1 MPLVKGYAD
10 APLAPTQPGSLW
22 LKAQLTPER
31 IHATGLRLVTLLLVI
46 GATAA
51 IPAFASPGNIRA
63 ILYATCAI
71 GTAAAG
77 LTLITLSGNLFML
90 SIGATSAV
98 ATLVFASALNHGVLI
113 AVSAALILGALVG
126 LAQGVVVGVAK
137 CNPIIATIAV
147 ASIITGLGSLYSN
160 GQTIIGAGDASW
172 LGVGQITP
180 YIPNQLFVFL
190 GTVLIYEFLTDF
202 TVFGR
207 EIRLLGTNAQAAAIA
222 GLRTRNSVVVAYCL
236 AGIAAGLAG
245 ALLASQAS
253 EGNLQLGAGLDFD
266 VIAAVLIGGVSIR
279 GGRGKVSDG
288 AFGAL
293 FLSIVGNILLLFN
306 LAYEIQLVV
315 KGIVVLLSVTV
326 GHVVLRAARS

>member
-1 MPLVKGYAD
+1 MS
-10 APLAPTQPGSLW
+10 LAKESVAVPVTETQLGLRW
-22 LKAQLTPER
+22 MKTQFGAER
-31 IHATGLRLVTLLLVI
+31 IHATGLRLVALILVV
-46 GATAA
+46 GATIT
-51 IPAFASPGNIRA
+51 IPAFASPGNIRS
-63 ILYATCAI
+63 ILYATSAT

-98 ATLVFASALNHGVLI
+98 ATLVFASTLHYGLFF
-113 AVSAALILGALVG
+113 AVVTSLVIGAVIGLV
-126 LAQGVVVGVAK
+126 QGVVVGVAK

-147 ASIITGLGSLYSN
+147 ASIITGIGSLFSN

-172 LGVGQITP
+172 LGLGQITP
-180 YIPNQLFVFL
+180 YLPNQLLLFL
-190 GTVLIYEFLTDF
+190 GIVAIYEFLTDC

-207 EIRLLGTNAQAAAIA
+207 EITLLGTNANAALIA
-222 GLRTRNSVVVAYCL
+222 GLRVRRAVVIAYCL
-236 AGIAAGLAG
+236 AGISAGLAG
-245 ALLASQAS
+245 ALLASQAG
-253 EGNLQLGAGLDFD
+253 EGNLQLGSGLDFD

-279 GGRGKVSDG
+279 GGRGKVSDS

-315 KGIVVLLSVTV
+315 KGAVVLLSVTI
-326 GHVVLRAARS
+326 GHLALRTLKR

>member
-1 MPLVKGYAD
+1 MPLVKGYAGV
-10 APLAPTQPGSLW
+10 PLTQDQRGLLW
-22 LKAQLTPER
+22 LKSQLNPER
-31 IHATGLRLVTLLLVI
+31 IHATGLRLAALLLVI
-46 GATAA
+46 GAVTG
-51 IPAFASPGNIRA
+51 IPAFRSAGNVRA
-63 ILYATCAI
+63 ILYATCAT

-77 LTLITLSGNLFML
+77 LALITLSGNLFML

-98 ATLVFASALNHGVLI
+98 ATLVFASALNNGLLI
-113 AVSAALILGALVG
+113 AVLAAVVLGALAG
-126 LAQGVVVGVAK
+126 LVQGVIVGVAK

-160 GQTIIGAGDASW
+160 GQTILGVGDASW

-180 YIPNQLFVFL
+180 YIPNQLLAFL
-190 GTVLIYEFLTDF
+190 GIVLIYEFLIDF

-207 EIRLLGTNAQAAAIA
+207 EIRLLGTNAKAATIA
-222 GLRTRNSVVVAYCL
+222 GLRTHTSIVTAYGL
-236 AGIAAGLAG
+236 AGTGAGLAG

-266 VIAAVLIGGVSIR
+266 AIASVLIGGVSIQ
-279 GGRGKVSDG
+279 GGRGKVSDA

-293 FLSIVGNILLLFN
+293 FLSIVGNVLLLFN

-315 KGIVVLLSVTV
+315 KGVVVLLSVTV
-326 GHVVLRAARS
+326 AHFALRSTTS